1 MDRAILPSTETPGA
15 FVTIR
20 LPGPP
25 RGKGRPRFGRR
36 GDFVAVWTDQ
46 KTSSYE
52 EALSEAGLNAM
63 GSREPRLG
71 AVSVRIEAA
80 ISIPESWSKKKREAA
95 LAGDLMPTGKPD
107 FDNISKIV
115 GDALNKIVWKDD
127 SQIINASFRKFYA
140 EVPGLIVSVWE
151 WE

>member
-1 MDRAILPSTETPGA
+1 MLLQPTPGA
-15 FVTIR
+15 FVTIF
-20 LPGPP
+20 LPGTP
-25 RGKGRPRFGRR
+25 RGKGRPRFGRA
-36 GDFVAVWTDQ
+36 GEFVRVWTDR
-46 KTSSYE
+46 KTKSYE
-52 EALSEAGLNAM
+52 EELSEAGVVAM
-63 GSREPRLG
+63 KATEPRLG

-80 ISIPESWSKKKREAA
+80 LAIPDSWSKKKRQAA
-95 LAGDLMPTGKPD
+95 LSGDLMPTGKPD

-140 EVPGLIVSVWE
+140 PEPYLLVSVWD

>member
-1 MDRAILPSTETPGA
+1 M
-15 FVTIR
+15 TIR
-20 LPGPP
+20 LPGSP

-36 GDFVAVWTDQ
+36 GEFVAVWTDK
-46 KTSSYE
+46 KTLSYE
-52 EALSEAGLNAM
+52 ESLSQAAIEAMRAAP
-63 GSREPRLG
+63 PRLG

-80 ISIPESWSKKKREAA
+80 LAIPESWSKKKRLAA
-95 LAGDLMPTGKPD
+95 LAGDVMPTGKPD

-140 EVPGLIVSVWE
+140 EVPGLIVSVWD